1 MNEKTKENIVKF
13 FRQILNVYDF
23 ELVIDINQ
31 NLENIFRLKD
41 IQKGNLNG
49 IEQEEFY
56 TLADIVNRLDSY
68 HQDMVYTPLEDKQS
82 NNEKLAKDDWDLV
95 AKRYLESDTV
105 EKVLNEI
112 HTKEYIGIIS
122 KKEEFEIQDII
133 KILDEDEMF
142 YKSICEKYVGTMSK
156 EMLIEIDNKILHIF
170 IEDEYIK
177 LKEEGKIN
185 NQNYTDYLDE
195 NFNVYKYD
203 SYQDLYN
210 STIKVEVAYDLNDL
224 ALFDNKGEWNFYISF
239 EELKR
244 MGYGFVVKD
253 QFPLLEEYAV
263 PEEKILEFFDYF
275 SLEQLEDFE
284 QSLNQYFNEKSI
296 VYNEDSYDRLESKE
310 GANFNRD
317 ILKLA
322 CGLITYEDFI
332 EDYSEHPPTYF
343 DLSLSKVIDYFREN
357 EIKDLMAYGS
367 DRDEGLYHLS
377 MMYQEIMDKLGIKYS
392 NVYTEDVS
400 DGKYLTTIIF
410 ENGSSIQ
417 INTSAW
423 NGIKVVTE
431 NIESI
436 YETYKNLPIK
446 SRANENKNEVEF
458 EY

>member
-1 MNEKTKENIVKF
+1 MDEKTKENIVKF
-13 FRQILNVYDF
+13 FRQI
-23 ELVIDINQ
+23 
-31 NLENIFRLKD
+31 
-41 IQKGNLNG
+41 LNG

-156 EMLIEIDNKILHIF
+156 EMLIEINNKILHIF
-170 IEDEYIK
+170 IEDKYIK

-203 SYQDLYN
+203 LYQDLYN
-210 STIKVEVAYDLNDL
+210 STIKGEVAYDLNDL
-224 ALFDNKGEWNFYISF
+224 ALFDNKGEWVFYISF

-244 MGYGFVVKD
+244 MGYGFMVKD
-253 QFPLLEEYAV
+253 QFPLLEEYAI

-296 VYNEDSYDRLESKE
+296 VYNENSYDRLESKE

-322 CGLITYEDFI
+322 
-332 EDYSEHPPTYF
+332 
-343 DLSLSKVIDYFREN
+343 
-357 EIKDLMAYGS
+357 
-367 DRDEGLYHLS
+367 
-377 MMYQEIMDKLGIKYS
+377 
-392 NVYTEDVS
+392 
-400 DGKYLTTIIF
+400 
-410 ENGSSIQ
+410 
-417 INTSAW
+417 
-423 NGIKVVTE
+423 
-431 NIESI
+431 
-436 YETYKNLPIK
+436 
-446 SRANENKNEVEF
+446 
-458 EY
+458 